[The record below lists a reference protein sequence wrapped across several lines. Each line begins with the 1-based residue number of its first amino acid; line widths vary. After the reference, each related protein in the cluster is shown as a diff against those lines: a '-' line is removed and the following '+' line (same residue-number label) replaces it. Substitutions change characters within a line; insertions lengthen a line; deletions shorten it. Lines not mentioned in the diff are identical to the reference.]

1 MLRFFRQIRK
11 RLLTDNK
18 ISRYLLYAVGEI
30 FLVVIG
36 ILIALQVNNWKEDR
50 LARQNE
56 YLVVQDIYL
65 ELLENRAYLDKTLK
79 EWLSRGAYIKVL
91 ADTLATEDLQLPQRE
106 FDSLLVGAITFRNFS
121 PIRQKLD
128 RVLSSDNLEFVES
141 PDLIKEMM
149 SLAGH
154 YDNLDEFFQYN
165 LATWK
170 QIVQPYLITHYSYRN
185 LNTLAY
191 SNRDYKKDTRVNHEA
206 LLSSSVFDNIINN
219 MDADVITFI
228 RGLERS
234 LDKTQQL
241 QSLLESNYTKINAL
255 EAFD

>member
-1 MLRFFRQIRK
+1 MLRFFRQLRQ
-11 RLLTDNK
+11 RLIAENRFAK
-18 ISRYLLYAVGEI
+18 YFLYAVGEI

-36 ILIALQVNNWKEDR
+36 ILIALQVNNWKEER

-56 YLVVQDIYL
+56 YLVVRDIYL

-79 EWLSRGAYIKVL
+79 EWLSREAYIKVL
-91 ADTLATEDLQLPQRE
+91 SDTLATKGLQLPQRE
-106 FDSLLVGAITFRNFS
+106 FDSLLVGAISFRNFS
-121 PIRQKLD
+121 PMRQKID
-128 RVLSSDNLEFVES
+128 RVLSSDNLEFIES

-149 SLAGH
+149 SLAGL
-154 YDNLDEFFQYN
+154 YDNLDEFFRYN

-170 QIVQPYLITHYSYRN
+170 QIVQPYLITHYSFRN

-219 MDADVITFI
+219 MDADVMTFI

-234 LDKTQQL
+234 LDKIEQL
-241 QSLLESNYTKINAL
+241 ANLLESNYTEINAL